1 MTRRGF
7 SRAGAAQRST
17 WPAAEPQPPAARA
30 RQPRPGVPGPL
41 RRREYLQPPALRR
54 EAEGLSHQG
63 SEEGAE
69 SGARPRERGAEPE
82 LGRLVRG
89 EQSCGSGKTTG
100 RGEPNRAGRSR
111 EKGVELWVDRTVSS
125 WRLGWHFDFGTESRS
140 VTQAGVQW
148 HDLSSLQALPLG
160 SRHSSAPASQVAG
173 TTGC

>member
-17 WPAAEPQPPAARA
+17 RPAAEPQPPAARA
-30 RQPRPGVPGPL
+30 LQPRPGVPGPL
-41 RRREYLQPPALRR
+41 RHGEYLQPPAPRR

-82 LGRLVRG
+82 VGRLW
-89 EQSCGSGKTTG
+89 
-100 RGEPNRAGRSR
+100 
-111 EKGVELWVDRTVSS
+111 LRTVSS
-125 WRLGWHFDFGTESRS
+125 WRLGWHFDFGMESRC
-140 VTQAGVQW
+140 VAQAGVQW

-160 SRHSSAPASQVAG
+160 SRHSPAPASQVAG